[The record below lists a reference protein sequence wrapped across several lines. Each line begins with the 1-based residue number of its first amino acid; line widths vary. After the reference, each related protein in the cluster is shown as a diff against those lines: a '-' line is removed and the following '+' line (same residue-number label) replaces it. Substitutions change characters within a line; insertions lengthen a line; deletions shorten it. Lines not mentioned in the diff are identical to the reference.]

1 MYLDDT
7 NRKRSKQAIGK
18 DECEAAHFGLKKT
31 IDQSKSA
38 SFEKW
43 VDAEHGTYAMNTA
56 IKASKKIKMAPPMG
70 NTMGIK
76 GTMDSTTS
84 VCSLE
89 SWFEGF
95 DIL

>member
-1 MYLDDT
+1 M
-7 NRKRSKQAIGK
+7 
-18 DECEAAHFGLKKT
+18 GLENHCPIKER
-31 IDQSKSA
+31 A
-38 SFEKW
+38 PLEGW
-43 VDAEHGTYAMNTA
+43 VDSVPDPYAMNTA

-84 VCSLE
+84 VCGLG